1 VGEQQSVAEFFQT
14 LPARVPAERTAGMR
28 NSYLFEIADVGAW
41 HVDVADGTVTVTP
54 GEAEADARIA
64 LSEDTFHKLVARQQ
78 SATMALLTGKVKVSG
93 DMGAASKLQ
102 KILG

>member
-1 VGEQQSVAEFFQT
+1 VAEFFET
-14 LPARVPAERTAGMR
+14 LPARVTPERTKGLR

-41 HVDVADGTVTVTP
+41 HVDVDDGTVTVTP

-64 LSEDTFHKLVARQQ
+64 LSEDTFHKLVERRQ
-78 SATMALLTGKVKVSG
+78 SATMALVTGKIRVSG